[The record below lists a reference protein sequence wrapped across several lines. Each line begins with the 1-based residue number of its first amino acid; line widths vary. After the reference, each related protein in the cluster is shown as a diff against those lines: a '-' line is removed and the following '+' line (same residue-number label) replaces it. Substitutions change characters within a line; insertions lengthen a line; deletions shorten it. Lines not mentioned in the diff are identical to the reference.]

1 MDPSIFRAYDIR
13 GVYGE
18 TLREEDAEVIG
29 LSFASYLGNRGV
41 VAVGRDVRVSSKPLR
56 DSLVKGLVE
65 GGLKVVDIGVCSSPV
80 LYFAVAHW
88 SLAGGVMV
96 TASHNPPE
104 WNGFKLCR
112 EKGYICGEG
121 MGMEEIRRIALS
133 GEYSKP
139 GGGSLEE
146 RSALEDY
153 LKHTAST
160 VTAEKGLK
168 VALDPGNGVCGP
180 IAERALKAI
189 GCSTLGINM
198 EPDGRFPAHDPE
210 PKPENLGELA
220 KLVKSSKADYGCGF
234 DGDGDRAV
242 FVDDLGRVVRGDVAT
257 AVFARYY
264 LRRKPGGTIVVDV
277 ASSMAVTEYIEKLGG
292 RVVVSRVGHA
302 YIMDKM
308 LELNALLGGEESSHL
323 YFQEVYGFDDAV
335 YACMKMAEVLSKE
348 GAKLSQLV
356 DEVPTYPKTPV
367 IVYSCPDNLKFKV
380 VESIKRE
387 LEEAGYK
394 LLTVD
399 GVKAMGAEGWVLIRP
414 SNTAPQIKV
423 VAEARDESSL
433 MELRKLADTLIE
445 KHKRRLMG

>member
-18 TLREEDAEVIG
+18 TLRRSDAKVIG
-29 LSFASYLGNRGV
+29 LSFAAYLGNSGV
-41 VAVGRDVRVSSKPLR
+41 VAVGRDVRASSKPLR
-56 DSLVKGLVE
+56 DSLIEGLIE
-65 GGLKVVDIGVCSSPV
+65 GGLKVIDIGVCSSPM

-88 SLAGGVMV
+88 KLAGGAMV

-112 EKGYICGEG
+112 ERGYICGEG

-133 GEYSKP
+133 GEYSRP

-146 RSALEDY
+146 RSILEEY
-153 LKHTAST
+153 LEHAAST
-160 VTAEKGLK
+160 VEAKSLK

-180 IAERALKAI
+180 IARRALEAI
-189 GCSTLGINM
+189 GCTIVGINM
-198 EPDGRFPAHDPE
+198 EPDGRFPAHEPE

-220 KLVKSSKADYGCGF
+220 ELVKSTRADYGCGF

-242 FVDDLGRVVRGDVAT
+242 FIDDLGRVLRGDVAT

-264 LRRKPGGTIVVDV
+264 LRRNPGSIIVVDV

-292 RVVVSRVGHA
+292 KVVVSRVGHA

-308 LELNALLGGEESSHL
+308 LELNAALGGEESSHL

-335 YACMKMAEVLSKE
+335 YACMKMAEVISTE
-348 GAKLSQLV
+348 GMKLSQLV
-356 DEVPTYPKTPV
+356 DEVPTYPKTP
-367 IVYSCPDNLKFKV
+367 ILVYSCPDEAKFKV
-380 VESIKRE
+380 VELVKRE
-387 LEEAGYK
+387 LEEMGYR
-394 LLTVD
+394 LITVD
-399 GVKAMGAEGWVLIRP
+399 GVKAMGDEGWVLIRP
-414 SNTAPQIKV
+414 SNTAPQIKA
-423 VAEARDESSL
+423 VAEAKDEAKL
-433 MELRKLADTLIE
+433 RELKRLADTLVE
-445 KHKRRLMG
+445 KCKRKLVG